1 MEIINPETFRG
12 SCVVEAAHERYEE
25 LMMKRMVFCLAI
37 GWMLFFLDGC
47 GQTEE
52 KQQQKEISV
61 EKAKEIA
68 LEQVP
73 GATEADI
80 LEFRTDQNDGRLEY
94 EVEIYYDQ
102 KEYEFEIDG
111 YSGDI
116 RDKDV
121 DSRLGE

>member
-1 MEIINPETFRG
+1 
-12 SCVVEAAHERYEE
+12 
-25 LMMKRMVFCLAI
+25 MMKRIVFCATI
-37 GWMLFFLDGC
+37 GWMLLSLNGC

-52 KQQQKEISV
+52 RSLQKEISV

-80 LEFRTDQNDGRLEY
+80 WEFRTDQNDGRLEY

-111 YSGDI
+111 YSGAI
-116 RDKDV
+116 RDSDV
-121 DSRLGE
+121 NITPGR